1 MGFFIKKTTAYIRWF
16 LMVIPLEIFSFTAFV
31 LYPIAYIIDKLGI
44 YNPLWVYLDDEIKDD
59 KYNTDFILWA
69 AANGGKKRFLTL
81 FKWHVLRNRTWN
93 IRQYFKPRRGRVNC
107 VWNIEKII
115 EVKKDT
121 LTRNGKKV
129 DINGLCLEDA
139 GFKFI
144 DKYGN
149 EGWQVHS
156 GVKISEKYS
165 TKGTLY
171 MFYTVRN
178 RLYFRYS
185 YAGIFSVFN
194 NEFLV
199 EFKIGTSEK
208 RHLLTFKIK
217 KL

>member
-1 MGFFIKKTTAYIRWF
+1 MFFKKIVAYIRWF
-16 LMVIPLEIFSFTAFV
+16 LMVIPLEIFSFTA
-31 LYPIAYIIDKLGI
+31 LIIYPIAYIIDKLGWF
-44 YNPLWVYLDDEIKDD
+44 NPLWVYLDDEIKHEATN
-59 KYNTDFILWA
+59 KDFILWA
-69 AANGGKKRFLTL
+69 AANGGKKSFITL
-81 FKWHVLRNRTWN
+81 YRWHAVRNRIWN
-93 IRQYFKPRRGRVNC
+93 ARQYFKPRRGRLNC
-107 VWNIEKII
+107 VWNIEKIV

-139 GFKFI
+139 GFKWI
-144 DKYGN
+144 DKFGN
-149 EGWQVHS
+149 EGWQVFS

-178 RLYFRYS
+178 KLYFRYTHAS
-185 YAGIFSVFN
+185 IFSIWGGQ
-194 NEFLV
+194 FLI

-208 RHLLTFKIK
+208 RYLLTFKIK